1 MSLTPV
7 AHNNRINRLEINF
20 NNFAVVTPS
29 KSTFSQERDFSSL
42 RNMFSKSKRLMNELN
57 DVSDHNHLQL
67 KTRPMTIEEVYVYRI
82 RDKFIQK

>member
-1 MSLTPV
+1 
-7 AHNNRINRLEINF
+7 
-20 NNFAVVTPS
+20 
-29 KSTFSQERDFSSL
+29 
-42 RNMFSKSKRLMNELN
+42 MNELN